1 MRQTSARGRAEECE
15 VSDPVRILSDL
26 GDETRLRVLLAIVA
40 GRKNVSQIVEELGLS
55 QPQVSYH
62 LKKLREAGLAAVERD
77 GRWVWYEPNW
87 DAADRGIREL
97 LELLRRWAG
106 DGPGGVSVERPGPR
120 DEMDEFLL

>member
-1 MRQTSARGRAEECE
+1 